1 MKTESNQME
10 LLRWHHR
17 LGHLYFAKMRY
28 LAITCILP
36 PKLATVVPPKCA
48 GYLYTAMTRVPWR
61 RKGKKMKRL
70 NIATKP
76 GQCVS
81 VDQLESRLLGKIA
94 QLKGKLTNKRYNT
107 ATIFI
112 DHFSDFSYVRLQQ
125 STSSEETL
133 EEKRAFE
140 AYAKEK
146 GVSIEHYHAD
156 NGRFADNAFI
166 NSVKEK
172 YQSISYCGVNAH
184 WQNGRTK
191 KRIRYLAEGDRKQL
205 LHAKV
210 RWSRAITLNVWP
222 CQPNND
228 HIYIIIVLMYK
239 LKISNMIKLKKTII
253 NRFWST
259 M

>member
-1 MKTESNQME
+1 MAPLSGTHFFCENE
-10 LLRWHHR
+10 
-17 LGHLYFAKMRY
+17 
-28 LAITCILP
+28 P
-36 PKLATVVPPKCA
+36 PKLAIVVPPKCA
-48 GYLYTAMTRVPWR
+48 GCL
-61 RKGKKMKRL
+61 K
-70 NIATKP
+70 IETKP
-76 GQCVS
+76 GLCVS
-81 VDQLESRLLGKIA
+81 VDQLESRLPGFIV
-94 QLKGKLTNKRYNT
+94 QLKSKITNERYNT
-107 ATIFI
+107 ATISI
-112 DHFSDFSYVRLQQ
+112 DHFCDLSYVHLQQ
-125 STSSEETL
+125 STSSEERL
-133 EEKRAFE
+133 ESTRAFE
-140 AYAKEK
+140 VYSKEK
-146 GVSIEHYHAD
+146 GVNIEHYHAD
-156 NGRFADNAFI
+156 NSRFADNAFI

-239 LKISNMIKLKKTII
+239 LKIFNMIKLKKTII